1 MGRKKNNSVVKA
13 PVVESPYAVEATA
26 TNEEP
31 MSATVVANAPI
42 VVDDDLER
50 RLTLARQETAIA
62 NVMRHHLGNTAA
74 MNIVLGKVLDAL
86 RNA

>member
-1 MGRKKNNSVVKA
+1 MAKKSEKVLDQCVD
-13 PVVESPYAVEATA
+13 VEQ
-26 TNEEP
+26 
-31 MSATVVANAPI
+31 VAISLDADAPI
-42 VVDDDLER
+42 VVDDGLER

-62 NVMRHHLGNTAA
+62 NVMRHYLGNTSA

>member
-1 MGRKKNNSVVKA
+1 MTKKSEKVLNHGVD
-13 PVVESPYAVEATA
+13 VEQ
-26 TNEEP
+26 
-31 MSATVVANAPI
+31 VAISLDADAPI
-42 VVDDDLER
+42 VVDDGLER